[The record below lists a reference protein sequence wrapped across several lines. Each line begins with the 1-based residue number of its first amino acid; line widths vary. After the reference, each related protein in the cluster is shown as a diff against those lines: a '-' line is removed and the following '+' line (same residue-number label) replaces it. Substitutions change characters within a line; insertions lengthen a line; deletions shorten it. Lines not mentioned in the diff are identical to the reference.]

1 MWGTIIIYIIQYFMC
16 TYGDDLRGLGP
27 GTWQLWLGVR
37 ACAVRRGN
45 LTQCGFV
52 FVHIVRL
59 LFVCVSLTRVH
70 RDTAAMRHNV
80 RPINEPHPRGFSGS
94 ILTQLLP
101 TSPQSH
107 VVHNHMPRK
116 C

>member
-37 ACAVRRGN
+37 ACAVRQGN

-52 FVHIVRL
+52 FVHIVENCAFTLCLREL
-59 LFVCVSLTRVH
+59 DPCAVTRPPC
-70 RDTAAMRHNV
+70 DTMCAR
-80 RPINEPHPRGFSGS
+80 
-94 ILTQLLP
+94 
-101 TSPQSH
+101 
-107 VVHNHMPRK
+107 
-116 C
+116 